1 MGHARSR
8 GFSLVE
14 VLVSIFIIGVILIMV
29 QAVAQS
35 SVLVLTTKSQAIA
48 LSIART
54 ELENVRGGGYT
65 TLPTSGP
72 FTNDLLSSLPTAA
85 TATLTVSAYNAKT
98 AQVTATVTW
107 QDPGT
112 TAPSTV
118 SLSTLITQTGGLP

>member
-1 MGHARSR
+1 MGHVRSR
-8 GFSLVE
+8 GFSLIE

-29 QAVAQS
+29 QAVARS
-35 SVLVLTTKSQAIA
+35 GVLVRTTKSQAIA

-54 ELENVRGGGYT
+54 ELENIRGGGYT
-65 TLPTSGP
+65 TLPTSGS
-72 FTNDLLSSLPTAA
+72 FTNDLLSSLPAA
-85 TATLTVSAYNAKT
+85 TAALTVSAYNEKT

-112 TAPSTV
+112 QASSTV